1 MIVHTHAPCTYPSGP
16 QLYVT
21 ELAILPHSGVKFNP
35 QVCDFFPT
43 MGFFSFVFFFCLFV
57 GERGG
62 EVQGLRRSKTKPCIT
77 KKIRLG
83 GEGERILR

>member
-43 MGFFSFVFFFCLFV
+43 MGFFSFVFFFLSFCG

-62 EVQGLRRSKTKPCIT
+62 GS
-77 KKIRLG
+77 RLTQ
-83 GEGERILR
+83 I